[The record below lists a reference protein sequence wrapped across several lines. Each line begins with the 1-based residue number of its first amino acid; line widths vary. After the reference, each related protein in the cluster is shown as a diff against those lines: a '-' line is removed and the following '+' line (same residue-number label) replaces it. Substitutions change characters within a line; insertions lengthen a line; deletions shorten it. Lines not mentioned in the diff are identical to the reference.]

1 MITWISTH
9 QDFILFSLMITF
21 FTFGYTFGR
30 ASKSEEI
37 EHLIND
43 YENLLNLAYT
53 DKQNLVVALA
63 SIQSRQ
69 EGQYLG
75 YRVSEPKIY
84 NSSCTCEFCERMR
97 EI

>member
-1 MITWISTH
+1 MITWIANH

-21 FTFGYTFGR
+21 FTFGYIFGR
-30 ASKSEEI
+30 QSKSEEI

-63 SIQSRQ
+63 SIQGRQ

-84 NSSCTCEFCERMR
+84 NSACTCEFCERMR
-97 EI
+97 NA